1 MQRIAAVWHASP
13 QKVVGALFAL
23 LLAATMAVG
32 SGASFNA
39 TSANAGNVVT
49 AGDLKHTNTGG
60 VLLNIDKLKPGET
73 RNGGT
78 VTLENTGDID
88 GVFSLAMS
96 GLSDTLGTGG
106 GQLSDRVRVK
116 IDEYAE
122 DGSGAP
128 TTRYN
133 NYIDQLTSP
142 VALGTWAPN
151 EGRQYRFS
159 VTFVDGT
166 PAVVNPYK
174 TASSAMT
181 FDWESVS
188 N

>member
-1 MQRIAAVWHASP
+1 
-13 QKVVGALFAL
+13 
-23 LLAATMAVG
+23 MAVG
-32 SGASFNA
+32 SGANFNA
-39 TSANAGNVVT
+39 TSANAGNIVT
-49 AGDLKHTNTGG
+49 AGDLKNSNSGG

-78 VTLENTGDID
+78 VTLKNTGDLP
-88 GVFSLAMS
+88 GVFTLAMS

-106 GQLSDRVRVK
+106 GQLSDRVKVK

-133 NYIDQLTSP
+133 NHINQLTSP
-142 VALGTWAPN
+142 IALGTWAPA
-151 EGRQYRFS
+151 EGHQYKFS

-174 TASSAMT
+174 KASSAMT